1 MNIVLLGLPGAG
13 KGTQAKKLSKK
24 YNITHIS
31 TGDIFRNAMK
41 KETSL
46 GKKAKSYMDAGE
58 LVPDKITIGLMENR
72 IKNSDD
78 EDFIFDGFPRTLKQA
93 EALTDILDK
102 TGEKINLCIFIK
114 VDEQELIERISGRR
128 ICEDCGAIYHIKF
141 NPPEKDGIC
150 DKCGGSL
157 KQRAD
162 DKEEIV
168 RNRIK
173 ENRKPTMELVNY
185 YRERGV
191 LETVVGTG
199 KVPDEVFEKTKVI
212 VGEYLQ

>member
-31 TGDIFRNAMK
+31 TGDIFRNAIK

-162 DKEEIV
+162 DREEIV